1 MISSIK
7 QIGRDLGRELS
18 RAWENLAEGWR
29 EILSRSGNA
38 LTHFVRKDDAQQ
50 AADGSGMRHPSWSLL
65 AGEVAE
71 TGESLIVRLE
81 LPGIAAEDCEI
92 TLDGNT
98 LYVRGEKRM
107 ELEHIRASYYVM
119 ERAYGRFE
127 RAIPLPRHVDA
138 ERAEAR
144 FRNGVLTVTIPKL
157 AESTPHKVAIR

>member
-7 QIGRDLGRELS
+7 QIGRELS

-38 LTHFVRKDDAQQ
+38 LTHFVRKDNVQPP
-50 AADGSGMRHPSWSLL
+50 ADGSGMHHPSWSLL

-119 ERAYGRFE
+119 ERA
-127 RAIPLPRHVDA
+127 IPLPRHVDA

-157 AESTPHKVAIR
+157 AESTPHRVAIR